1 MAAESLQSLVSLS
14 ELVSTSSTNQRV
26 RIFRREIPAFLNS
39 STSEMS
45 TELASLLI
53 DIIFRTVAIYDDLR
67 SRKAVDDVIVRALGG
82 TVFMKTFAGALVQNM
97 EKQSKF
103 QSHVGGYRLLSWS
116 CLLLSKSQFAA
127 VSKNALCRVAA
138 AQASLLSLVLR
149 RSFRERKACRK
160 KFLHLFSQSPDIYKV
175 YMEELRNGRIPFKD
189 SPELLMLLLEFSSR
203 SPSLFGEFKPAFLD
217 IYVNA
222 ILSAKEK
229 PGKSLT
235 EAFHPLYLQMSHGDF
250 QSLVIPSSVKMLKR
264 NPEIV
269 LESVRILLKSVNLDL
284 SKYAAEILSVVLAQA
299 RHADEGRRD
308 GALAIVHSLSQ
319 KSSNPDALD
328 TMFNAIKSV
337 IKGSEGRLAFP
348 YQRVGMVNAIQEL
361 SNAPDGKY
369 LISLSR
375 TICDFLLSY
384 YKDDGNEEV
393 KIVILSA
400 IASWAVRSTDII
412 QESLVS
418 FLVSGLK
425 EKETLRKGFLR
436 SLHAICKNEDA
447 ILKML
452 PLFGPLVQLVKT
464 GFTKAVQRLDGM
476 YALLLVVT
484 IAAVDIKAEETLVK
498 EKIWALISQNE
509 PSVVPISMASKLS
522 IEDSMACVDLLEV
535 LLVEHLQRTLSNFSV
550 RLMLQLDLDVLIS
563 ESDTDISL
571 DPQVLFIPSVEVL
584 VKALLIMSP
593 AALKHAPESFFRII
607 LCSHH
612 PCVVGGAK
620 RDAVWKRL
628 SKCLQTHGFVVI
640 DIISANVGGFLQS
653 EWYLLLHEFVD
664 ISATFLLM
672 GENRS
677 FGPGTILVSDEY
689 TPFSGKI
696 SDIAAF
702 SGKLVTVLANLT
714 HTTLLRFILCSLY
727 SLNVSN
733 RKNATSSCLVTN
745 HAQTL
750 IRQGHTVLA
759 HSRSDHFLVAQQ
771 LGVTFFPNPHDL
783 CKEHPEVILLCSS
796 IISTQRV
803 LLTLPFQHLKCS
815 TLFVEVFSIKE
826 FPKNLL
832 LHALPSDFDVL
843 CTHPM
848 FGPQS
853 APHAWVD
860 LPFVYEMVRIG
871 ANEHPIVHWSN
882 RFGDY
887 GTDFGWGKPA
897 KVLLGPMGLKSAN
910 PLEQQA
916 AILSLCN
923 LMSIIPGDTYL
934 EFEKN
939 LLNLPERFAHDTLSE
954 NDIQI
959 FHTPEGMLFT
969 EQGVYVAE
977 SVTAKNT
984 KQAKGRFRMYDDE
997 DGEDNTRSNHSV
1009 KRDQPSREAA
1019 GAGKKDTGKAAK
1031 KADKGKTAKE
1041 EARELL
1047 LKEEASVRDR
1057 VREIQKNLSL
1067 MLRTLGD
1074 MAIANSV
1081 FAHSRLPSMF
1091 VEPLMRS
1098 PIVSDEAFETM
1109 VKLARC
1115 TAPPLCDWALDISTA
1130 LRLIVT
1136 DEVHLL
1142 LDLVPSVA
1150 EEEANERPH
1159 GLFERILDGL
1169 SISCKSGALP
1179 VDSFSFIF
1187 PIIERILLC
1196 SKKTKFHDDVLRIFY
1211 LHLDP
1216 HLPLPR
1222 IRMLSVL
1229 YHVLGVV
1236 PAYQALIGPALNE
1249 LSLGLQPAEVAS
1261 ALNGVYAKDVHV
1273 RMACL
1278 NAVKCI
1284 PAVANRSLPENVEVA
1299 TSIWI
1304 ALHDPEKS
1312 VAQVAEDIW
1321 DHYGFDFGT
1330 DFSGLY
1336 KALAHINYNVRV
1348 AAAEALAA
1356 ALDEHPDSIQESL
1369 STLFS
1374 LYIRDMGVGDVNVDA
1389 GWLGRQGI
1397 ALALHSAAD
1406 ILGTKDL
1413 PVVMTFLISRAL
1425 ADPNADVRGRMI
1437 NAGILIIDKNG
1448 KDNVSLLFPIFENY
1462 LNKTAPDEEKYD
1474 LVREG
1479 VVIFTGALAKHLA
1492 KDDPKVHAVVDKLLD
1507 VLNTPSEAV
1516 QRAVSA
1522 CLSPLMQS
1530 KQDDAAALVSR
1541 LMDQMMKSEKY
1552 GERRGA
1558 AFGLAGLVKGF
1569 GISCLKKYRI
1579 VITLQES
1586 LAERNSAKSREGAL
1600 LGFECLCE
1608 TLGRIFEPY
1617 VIQMLPLLL
1626 VSFSDQ
1632 VNAVREAAECA
1643 ARAMMSQL
1651 SAQGV
1656 KLVLPSLLKGLED
1669 KAWRTKQ
1676 SSVQLLG
1683 AMAYCAPQ
1691 QLSQCLPKIV
1701 PKLTEVLTDTH
1712 PKVQSAGQMALQQVG
1727 SVIKNPEISALVPTL
1742 LKGLSDPNEHT
1753 KYSLD
1758 ILLQTTFV
1766 NSIDAPSLALLVPIV
1781 HRGLRERSADTKKR
1795 AAQIVGNMCSL
1806 VTEPKDMIPYIG
1818 LLLPEVK
1825 KVLVDPIP
1833 EVRSV
1838 AARAIGSLIGGMGE
1852 ENFPDLVPWLFDTLK
1867 SDNSNVE
1874 RSGAAQGLSEVLAAL
1889 GIEFF
1894 EHVLP
1899 DIIRNCSHQKA
1910 SVRDGYLTLFKY
1922 LPRSLGVQFQN
1933 YLPQVLPAILDGL
1946 ADENESV
1953 RDAALGAGHVLVEHY
1968 ATTSLPLLLPA
1979 VEDGIFND
1987 SWRIRQSSVEL
1998 LGDLLFK
2005 VAGTSGKAL
2014 LEGGSDDEGSSTEAH
2029 GRAIIEILGRD
2040 KRNEVLAALY
2050 MVRADVSLSV
2060 RQAALH
2066 VWKTIV
2072 ANTPKTLREIMPVLM
2087 DTLITSLASSSSERR
2102 QVAGRSLGE
2111 LVRKL
2116 GERVLPLIIPILSQ
2130 GLNDPNSSRRQ
2141 GVCVGLSEVMASA
2154 GKSQLLTF
2162 MNELIPT
2169 IRTALCDSVS
2179 EVRESAGLAF
2189 STLYKSA
2196 GMLAIDEIVPTLL
2209 HALEDDE
2216 TSDTALDGLKQILS
2230 VRTSAVLP
2238 HILPKLVHPP
2248 LSAFNAH
2255 ALGAL
2260 AVVAGPGLDFHL
2272 CTVLPP
2278 LLSAMGDDD
2287 KEVQTLAKEAAETVV
2302 LVIDEEG
2309 IEPLISELVKGVND
2323 SQAAVRRSSSYLIG
2337 YFFKNSKLYLVDE
2350 APNMISTLII
2360 LLSDSDSSTVTVA
2373 WEALSRVIISVPKE
2387 VLPSYIKLVRDAVST
2402 SRDKERR
2409 KKKGGPVIIPGFCLP
2424 KALQP
2429 ILPIFLQ
2436 GLISGSAELREQAA
2450 LGLGELIEVT
2460 SEQSLKEF
2468 VIPITGPLIRIIG
2481 DRFPWQVKSAILS
2494 TLTTMIK
2501 KGGISLKPFL
2511 PQLQTTFVKCLQDS
2525 TRTVRSSAALALGK
2539 LSGLSTRV
2547 DPLVSDLLSSLQ
2559 GSDGGVREAILT
2571 ALKGVLKHAGKNLS
2585 SAVRTRFYSI
2595 LKDLIHDD
2603 DDRVRTYASSI
2614 LGILTQYLEDVQLTE
2629 LIQELSSLANSSSWP
2644 PRHGSI
2650 LTISSL
2656 LHYNPATICS
2666 SSLFPTIVDCLRDTL
2681 KDEKFPLRETST
2693 KALGRL
2699 LLYRSQVDPSDTLL
2713 YKDVLSLLVSS
2724 THDDSSE
2731 VRRRA
2736 LSAIKAVAKANPSA
2750 IMSLGTIVGPALAEC
2765 MKDGNTPVRLAAER
2779 CALHAFQ
2786 LTKGSENVQAAQKYI
2801 TGLDARR
2808 LSKFP
2813 EYSDDSDDSDED
2825 TSSS

>member
-14 ELVSTSSTNQRV
+14 ELVSTSSTNHRV

-45 TELASLLI
+45 TELASLLT

-67 SRKAVDDVIVRALGG
+67 SRKAVDDVIVKALGG

-116 CLLLSKSQFAA
+116 CLLLSKSKFAA

-138 AQASLLSLVLR
+138 AQASLLSLVLK
-149 RSFRERKACRK
+149 RSFRERRACRK
-160 KFLHLFSQSPDIYKV
+160 KFFHLFSQLPDIYKV

-235 EAFHPLYLQMSHGDF
+235 EAFHPLYLQMSHEDF
-250 QSLVIPSSVKMLKR
+250 QSIVIPSSVKMLKR

-269 LESVRILLKSVNLDL
+269 LESVGILLKSVNLDL

-308 GALAIVHSLSQ
+308 GALAIVQSLSQ

-328 TMFNAIKSV
+328 TMFNAIKAV

-361 SNAPDGKY
+361 SYAPDGKY

-418 FLVSGLK
+418 FLASGLK

-447 ILKML
+447 VLKML
-452 PLFGPLVQLVKT
+452 PLIGTLMQLVKT
-464 GFTKAVQRLDGM
+464 GFTKAVQRLDGI
-476 YALLLVVT
+476 YALLLVAK

-522 IEDSMACVDLLEV
+522 IEDNMTCVDLLEV
-535 LLVEHLQRTLSNFSV
+535 LLVEHLQCTLSNFSV
-550 RLMLQLDLDVLIS
+550 RLMLQLMIFFMCHPRWDIRRMAYDVARKIIPSAPQLSKDLLLEFSKYLTLIG
-563 ESDTDISL
+563 EKHLALKTSDSDISL
-571 DPQVLFIPSVEVL
+571 DPQVPFIPSVEVL

-620 RDAVWKRL
+620 IDAVWKRL
-628 SKCLQTHGFVVI
+628 SKCLQTQGFVVI
-640 DIISANVGGFLQS
+640 DVISANVGNFLQ
-653 EWYLLLHEFVD
+653 
-664 ISATFLLM
+664 
-672 GENRS
+672 
-677 FGPGTILVSDEY
+677 
-689 TPFSGKI
+689 
-696 SDIAAF
+696 
-702 SGKLVTVLANLT
+702 
-714 HTTLLRFILCSLY
+714 
-727 SLNVSN
+727 
-733 RKNATSSCLVTN
+733 
-745 HAQTL
+745 
-750 IRQGHTVLA
+750 
-759 HSRSDHFLVAQQ
+759 
-771 LGVTFFPNPHDL
+771 
-783 CKEHPEVILLCSS
+783 
-796 IISTQRV
+796 
-803 LLTLPFQHLKCS
+803 
-815 TLFVEVFSIKE
+815 
-826 FPKNLL
+826 
-832 LHALPSDFDVL
+832 
-843 CTHPM
+843 
-848 FGPQS
+848 
-853 APHAWVD
+853 
-860 LPFVYEMVRIG
+860 
-871 ANEHPIVHWSN
+871 
-882 RFGDY
+882 
-887 GTDFGWGKPA
+887 
-897 KVLLGPMGLKSAN
+897 VLLGPMGLKSAN

-923 LMSIIPGDTYL
+923 LMSIIPGDTYI

-939 LLNLPERFAHDTLSE
+939 LLNLPERFAHDTLLE

-959 FHTPEGMLFT
+959 FLTPEGMLST

-997 DGEDNTRSNHSV
+997 DGEDHTRSNHSV
-1009 KRDQPSREAA
+1009 RRDQPSREAA

-1081 FAHSRLPSMF
+1081 FAHSRLPSMVKF

-1142 LDLVPSVA
+1142 LDLVPSVT
-1150 EEEANERPH
+1150 EEEFNERPH

-1236 PAYQALIGPALNE
+1236 PAYQASIGPALNE

-1261 ALNGVYAKDVHV
+1261 ALYGVYAKDVHV

-1336 KALAHINYNVRV
+1336 KALSHINYNVRV

-1374 LYIRDMGVGDVNVDA
+1374 LYILDMGVGDDNVDA

-1397 ALALHSAAD
+1397 ALALHAAAD
-1406 ILGTKDL
+1406 ILRTKDL

-1425 ADPNADVRGRMI
+1425 ADLNADVRGRMI

-1530 KQDDAAALVSR
+1530 KQDDAAALFNR

-1889 GIEFF
+1889 GIDFF

-1899 DIIRNCSHQKA
+1899 DIIRHCSHQKA

-2260 AVVAGPGLDFHL
+2260 AEVAGPGLDFHL

-2287 KEVQTLAKEAAETVV
+2287 KEVQTLAKEASETVV

-2309 IEPLISELVKGVND
+2309 IEPLMSELVKGVND

-2409 KKKGGPVIIPGFCLP
+2409 KKKGGPILIPGFCLP

-2525 TRTVRSSAALALGK
+2525 TRFEIINDPCFLFSSACSFKENA
-2539 LSGLSTRV
+2539 TC
-2547 DPLVSDLLSSLQ
+2547 P
-2559 GSDGGVREAILT
+2559 
-2571 ALKGVLKHAGKNLS
+2571 
-2585 SAVRTRFYSI
+2585 
-2595 LKDLIHDD
+2595 
-2603 DDRVRTYASSI
+2603 
-2614 LGILTQYLEDVQLTE
+2614 VQL
-2629 LIQELSSLANSSSWP
+2629 
-2644 PRHGSI
+2644 
-2650 LTISSL
+2650 
-2656 LHYNPATICS
+2656 
-2666 SSLFPTIVDCLRDTL
+2666 
-2681 KDEKFPLRETST
+2681 
-2693 KALGRL
+2693 
-2699 LLYRSQVDPSDTLL
+2699 
-2713 YKDVLSLLVSS
+2713 
-2724 THDDSSE
+2724 
-2731 VRRRA
+2731 
-2736 LSAIKAVAKANPSA
+2736 
-2750 IMSLGTIVGPALAEC
+2750 
-2765 MKDGNTPVRLAAER
+2765 
-2779 CALHAFQ
+2779 
-2786 LTKGSENVQAAQKYI
+2786 
-2801 TGLDARR
+2801 
-2808 LSKFP
+2808 
-2813 EYSDDSDDSDED
+2813 
-2825 TSSS
+2825 

>member
-1 MAAESLQSLVSLS
+1 MALESLQP
-14 ELVSTSSTNQRV
+14 LVSTSSTNQRLL
-26 RIFRREIPAFLNS
+26 IFRREIPSFFNTS
-39 STSEMS
+39 SSEISM
-45 TELASLLI
+45 EHASLLT
-53 DIIFRTVAIYDDLR
+53 DIIFRTVAIYDDRR
-67 SRKAVDDVIVRALGG
+67 SRKAVDDVIVKALSE
-82 TVFMKTFAGALVQNM
+82 TVFLKTFAAALVQNM
-97 EKQSKF
+97 EMQLKF
-103 QSHVGGYRLLSWS
+103 QSHVGCYRLLSWS
-116 CLLLSKSQFAA
+116 CLLLSKSRFAA
-127 VSKNALCRVAA
+127 ISKNALFRVAS
-138 AQASLLSLVLR
+138 AQASLLNIIFQ
-149 RSFRERKACRK
+149 RSFREHRACKK
-160 KFLHLFSQSPDIYKV
+160 KFFSLFSKSPDIYKV
-175 YMEELRNGRIPFKD
+175 YIEELKSGRIPYKD
-189 SPELLMLLLEFSSR
+189 SPEILLLLLEFSSQ
-203 SPSLFGEFKPAFLD
+203 SPTSFGEFKPSFLD

-229 PGKSLT
+229 PSKSLT
-235 EAFHPLYLQMSHGDF
+235 EAFRPLYLELSHEDF
-250 QSLVIPSSVKMLKR
+250 QNIVIPSAVKMLKR

-269 LESVRILLKSVNLDL
+269 LESVGILLKSVNLDL

-308 GALAIVHSLSQ
+308 GALAMVRSLSQ

-328 TMFNAIKSV
+328 TMLNAVKAV

-369 LISLSR
+369 IFSLSN
-375 TICDFLLSY
+375 TICDFLVLY
-384 YKDDGNEEV
+384 YKEDGNEDV
-393 KIVILSA
+393 KIATLSA
-400 IASWAVRSTDII
+400 IASWAVRSPDII
-412 QESLVS
+412 QESLLS

-425 EKETLRKGFLR
+425 EKETLRRGFLR
-436 SLHAICKNEDA
+436 SLHAICKNADA
-447 ILKML
+447 VLRMS

-464 GFTKAVQRLDGM
+464 GFTKAVQRLDGI
-476 YALLLVVT
+476 YALLIVGK

-498 EKIWALISQNE
+498 EKLWSLVSHNE
-509 PSVVPISMASKLS
+509 PSLLPISTAAKLS
-522 IEDSMACVDLLEV
+522 IDDSMACIDLLEV

-550 RLMLQLDLDVLIS
+550 RLLLQLMIFFMCHLRWDIRRMAYNVARKIFASSPQLSEDIFFEFSKYLSLIG
-563 ESDTDISL
+563 EKLLALRLSDTDVSL
-571 DPQVLFIPSVEVL
+571 DPQVPFLPSVEVL
-584 VKALLIMSP
+584 VKALLVMSP
-593 AALKHAPESFFRII
+593 AALKLAPDSFVRII
-607 LCSHH
+607 FCSHH
-612 PCVVGGAK
+612 PCIVGSAR

-628 SKCLQTHGFVVI
+628 FKCMETNGFDVV
-640 DIISANVGGFLQS
+640 DLVSANVVNFL
-653 EWYLLLHEFVD
+653 
-664 ISATFLLM
+664 
-672 GENRS
+672 
-677 FGPGTILVSDEY
+677 
-689 TPFSGKI
+689 
-696 SDIAAF
+696 
-702 SGKLVTVLANLT
+702 
-714 HTTLLRFILCSLY
+714 
-727 SLNVSN
+727 
-733 RKNATSSCLVTN
+733 
-745 HAQTL
+745 
-750 IRQGHTVLA
+750 
-759 HSRSDHFLVAQQ
+759 
-771 LGVTFFPNPHDL
+771 
-783 CKEHPEVILLCSS
+783 
-796 IISTQRV
+796 
-803 LLTLPFQHLKCS
+803 
-815 TLFVEVFSIKE
+815 EVF
-826 FPKNLL
+826 
-832 LHALPSDFDVL
+832 
-843 CTHPM
+843 
-848 FGPQS
+848 
-853 APHAWVD
+853 
-860 LPFVYEMVRIG
+860 
-871 ANEHPIVHWSN
+871 
-882 RFGDY
+882 
-887 GTDFGWGKPA
+887 
-897 KVLLGPMGLKSAN
+897 LGPLGLKSADQ
-910 PLEQQA
+910 LEQQA
-916 AILSLCN
+916 AISLLCT
-923 LMSIIPGDTYL
+923 LMSIIPGDTYS
-934 EFEKN
+934 EFEKH
-939 LLNLPERFAHDTLSE
+939 LLNLSERTSHDALSE
-954 NDIQI
+954 NDVQI
-959 FHTPEGMLFT
+959 FHTPEGILST

-977 SVTAKNT
+977 SVAVKNT
-984 KQAKGRFRMYDDE
+984 KQAKGRFRMYDVE
-997 DGEDNTRSNHSV
+997 DGLEHARTNHSV
-1009 KRDQPSREAA
+1009 KRDQPSREVA
-1019 GAGKKDTGKAAK
+1019 GSGKRDTGKATK
-1031 KADKGKTAKE
+1031 KTDKGKTAKE
-1041 EARELL
+1041 EARELQL
-1047 LKEEASVRDR
+1047 MEEASVRDR

-1067 MLRTLGD
+1067 MLRSLGE

-1081 FAHSRLPSMF
+1081 FAHSKLPSMVKF
-1091 VEPLMRS
+1091 VEPLLRS

-1109 VKLARC
+1109 VKLSRC
-1115 TAPPLCDWALDISTA
+1115 TASPLCNWALDISTA

-1136 DEVHLL
+1136 DEVDVL
-1142 LDLVPSVA
+1142 LDLVPLVA
-1150 EEEANERPH
+1150 DEETKDKPSI
-1159 GLFERILDGL
+1159 GLFEHILDAL
-1169 SISCKSGALP
+1169 STSCKSGALP
-1179 VDSFSFIF
+1179 VDSFSFVF

-1196 SKKTKFHDDVLRIFY
+1196 SKKTEFHDDVLQILY

-1236 PAYQALIGPALNE
+1236 PAYQASIGPALNE
-1249 LSLGLQPAEVAS
+1249 LSLGLRPDEVAS
-1261 ALNGVYAKDVHV
+1261 ALYGVYAKDIHV
-1273 RMACL
+1273 RLACL

-1284 PAVANRSLPENVEVA
+1284 PAVANRTLPKNVDIA

-1312 VAQVAEDIW
+1312 VAEVAEDVW
-1321 DHYGFDFGT
+1321 DHYGLDFGT

-1336 KALAHINYNVRV
+1336 KALSHVNYNVRL
-1348 AAAEALAA
+1348 AAAEGLAA
-1356 ALDEHPDSIQESL
+1356 ALDEHSDSIQESL

-1374 LYIRDMGVGDVNVDA
+1374 LYIRDISVGGDNLDA

-1406 ILGTKDL
+1406 VLRTKDL

-1492 KDDPKVHAVVDKLLD
+1492 KDDPKVHTVVDKLLD

-1516 QRAVSA
+1516 QRAVSS

-1530 KQDDAAALVSR
+1530 KQDDAATLVNR
-1541 LMDQMMKSEKY
+1541 LMDQLMKSDKY

-1558 AFGLAGLVKGF
+1558 AFGLAGVIKGF
-1569 GISCLKKYRI
+1569 GLSSLKKHRI
-1579 VITLQES
+1579 VIILQEA

-1600 LGFECLCE
+1600 LEFECLCE
-1608 TLGRIFEPY
+1608 TLGRLFEPY

-1632 VNAVREAAECA
+1632 VVAVRDAAECA

-1676 SSVQLLG
+1676 SSVLLLG

-1727 SVIKNPEISALVPTL
+1727 SVIRNPEIAALVPTL

-1758 ILLQTTFV
+1758 ILLQTTFI
-1766 NSIDAPSLALLVPIV
+1766 NSIDSPSLALLVPIV
-1781 HRGLRERSADTKKR
+1781 HRGLRERSHDTKKR
-1795 AAQIVGNMCSL
+1795 ASQIVGNMCSL

-1852 ENFPDLVPWLFDTLK
+1852 DNFPDLVPWLFETLK

-1874 RSGAAQGLSEVLAAL
+1874 RSGAAQGLSEVLTAL
-1889 GIEFF
+1889 GIGYF

-1899 DIIRNCSHQKA
+1899 DVIRNCSHQKA

-1968 ATTSLPLLLPA
+1968 AITSLPLLLPA

-1987 SWRIRQSSVEL
+1987 NWRIRQSSVEL

-2029 GRAIIEILGRD
+2029 GRAIIEVLGRE
-2040 KRNEVLAALY
+2040 KRNEILAALY

-2087 DTLITSLASSSSERR
+2087 DTLIASLASSSSERR

-2116 GERVLPLIIPILSQ
+2116 GERVLPLIIPILSK
-2130 GLNDPNSSRRQ
+2130 GLSDPDSGRRQ

-2154 GKSQLLTF
+2154 GRSQLLSF
-2162 MNELIPT
+2162 MNDLILT
-2169 IRTALCDSVS
+2169 IRTALCDSVP
-2179 EVRESAGLAF
+2179 EVRESAGVAF

-2196 GMLAIDEIVPTLL
+2196 GMQAIDEIVPTLL
-2209 HALEDDE
+2209 HALEDDK

-2238 HILPKLVHPP
+2238 HILPKLVHLP

-2260 AVVAGPGLDFHL
+2260 AEVAGPGLNFHL
-2272 CTVLPP
+2272 GTVLPP
-2278 LLSAMGDDD
+2278 LLLAMDDAD
-2287 KEVQTLAKEAAETVV
+2287 KEVQTLATEAAETVV
-2302 LVIDEEG
+2302 LVIDEDGVES
-2309 IEPLISELVKGVND
+2309 LMSELLKGVSD
-2323 SQAAVRRSSSYLIG
+2323 SQAAIRRSCAYLIG
-2337 YFFKNSKLYLVDE
+2337 YFFKNSKLDLDDE

-2360 LLSDSDSSTVTVA
+2360 MLSDPDSSTVTVA
-2373 WEALSRVIISVPKE
+2373 WEALSRVISSVPKE
-2387 VLPSYIKLVRDAVST
+2387 LLPSYIKIVRDAVST

-2409 KKKGGPVIIPGFCLP
+2409 KKKGGPIHIPGFCLP

-2450 LGLGELIEVT
+2450 IGLGELIEVT
-2460 SEQSLKEF
+2460 SEQSLKAF

-2494 TLTTMIK
+2494 TLTIMIR

-2525 TRTVRSSAALALGK
+2525 TRIIRSSAALALGK
-2539 LSGLSTRV
+2539 LSSLSTRV
-2547 DPLVSDLLSSLQ
+2547 DPLVTDLLSTLQ

-2571 ALKGVLKHAGKNLS
+2571 ALKGVVKHAGKCVS
-2585 SAVRTRFYSI
+2585 PAVRDRTYSV
-2595 LKDLIHDD
+2595 LKDVIHHDD
-2603 DDRVRTYASSI
+2603 DKVRIYAASI
-2614 LGILTQYLEDVQLTE
+2614 MGILTQYLEDDQLTE
-2629 LIQELSSLANSSSWP
+2629 LIQELSNLAYSPSWP

-2650 LTISSL
+2650 LTISSFF
-2656 LHYNPATICS
+2656 HNNPASICS
-2666 SSLFPTIVDCLRDTL
+2666 SSLFPAIVDCLRDTL

-2699 LLYRSQVDPSDTLL
+2699 LLYKTKTNPSDSVL

-2736 LSAIKAVAKANPSA
+2736 LSAIKAVAKENPSA
-2750 IMSLGTIVGPALAEC
+2750 ILSHGNIIGPALGEC
-2765 MKDGNTPVRLAAER
+2765 LKDATTPVRLAAER
-2779 CALHAFQ
+2779 CAVHAFQ

-2808 LSKFP
+2808 LAKLP
-2813 EYSDDSDDSDED
+2813 EYSDASEDSDED
-2825 TSSS
+2825 MSNS

>member
-1 MAAESLQSLVSLS
+1 MALESLQP
-14 ELVSTSSTNQRV
+14 LVSTSSTNQRLL
-26 RIFRREIPAFLNS
+26 IFRREIPSFFNTS
-39 STSEMS
+39 SSEMS
-45 TELASLLI
+45 MEHASLLT
-53 DIIFRTVAIYDDLR
+53 DIIFRTVAIYDDRR
-67 SRKAVDDVIVRALGG
+67 SRKAVDDVIVKALSE
-82 TVFMKTFAGALVQNM
+82 TIFMKTFAAALVQNM
-97 EKQSKF
+97 EKQLKF
-103 QSHVGGYRLLSWS
+103 QSHVGCYRLLSWS

-127 VSKNALCRVAA
+127 ISKNALFRVAS
-138 AQASLLSLVLR
+138 AQASLLNIIFQ
-149 RSFRERKACRK
+149 RSFRERRACKK
-160 KFLHLFSQSPDIYKV
+160 KFFSLFSQSPDIYKV
-175 YMEELRNGRIPFKD
+175 YIEELKSGRIPYKD
-189 SPELLMLLLEFSSR
+189 SPDILLLLLEFSSQ
-203 SPSLFGEFKPAFLD
+203 SPSSFGEFKPAFLD
-217 IYVNA
+217 IYVTA

-229 PGKSLT
+229 PTKSLT
-235 EAFHPLYLQMSHGDF
+235 EAFRPLYLQLSHDDF
-250 QSLVIPSSVKMLKR
+250 QNIVIPSSVKMLKR

-269 LESVRILLKSVNLDL
+269 LESVGILLKSVNLDL

-308 GALAIVHSLSQ
+308 GALAMVKSLSQ

-328 TMFNAIKSV
+328 TMFNAVKAV

-369 LISLSR
+369 IISLSN
-375 TICDFLLSY
+375 TIRDFLLLY
-384 YKDDGNEEV
+384 YKEDGNEDV
-393 KIVILSA
+393 KIAILSA
-400 IASWAVRSTDII
+400 IASWAVRSPDMI
-412 QESLVS
+412 QESLLS

-425 EKETLRKGFLR
+425 EKETLRRGFLR
-436 SLHAICKNEDA
+436 SLHAICKNADSV
-447 ILKML
+447 LRMS

-464 GFTKAVQRLDGM
+464 GFTKAVQRLDGI
-476 YALLLVVT
+476 YALLIVGK

-498 EKIWALISQNE
+498 EKLWSLISQNE
-509 PSVVPISMASKLS
+509 PSLLPISMAAKLS
-522 IEDSMACVDLLEV
+522 IDDSMACIDLLEV

-550 RLMLQLDLDVLIS
+550 RLLLQLMIFFMCHLSWDIRRRAYNVARKIFASSPQLAEDIFFEFSKFLSLIG
-563 ESDTDISL
+563 EKLLALRISDTDVSL
-571 DPQVLFIPSVEVL
+571 DPQVPFLPSVEVL
-584 VKALLIMSP
+584 VKALLVMSP
-593 AALKHAPESFFRII
+593 AALKLAPDSFVRII
-607 LCSHH
+607 FCSHH
-612 PCVVGGAK
+612 PCIVGSAR

-628 SKCLQTHGFVVI
+628 FKCMETHGFDVADLV
-640 DIISANVGGFLQS
+640 SANVVNFL
-653 EWYLLLHEFVD
+653 
-664 ISATFLLM
+664 
-672 GENRS
+672 
-677 FGPGTILVSDEY
+677 
-689 TPFSGKI
+689 
-696 SDIAAF
+696 
-702 SGKLVTVLANLT
+702 
-714 HTTLLRFILCSLY
+714 
-727 SLNVSN
+727 
-733 RKNATSSCLVTN
+733 
-745 HAQTL
+745 
-750 IRQGHTVLA
+750 
-759 HSRSDHFLVAQQ
+759 
-771 LGVTFFPNPHDL
+771 
-783 CKEHPEVILLCSS
+783 
-796 IISTQRV
+796 
-803 LLTLPFQHLKCS
+803 
-815 TLFVEVFSIKE
+815 EVF
-826 FPKNLL
+826 
-832 LHALPSDFDVL
+832 
-843 CTHPM
+843 
-848 FGPQS
+848 
-853 APHAWVD
+853 
-860 LPFVYEMVRIG
+860 
-871 ANEHPIVHWSN
+871 
-882 RFGDY
+882 
-887 GTDFGWGKPA
+887 
-897 KVLLGPMGLKSAN
+897 LGPSGLKSADQ
-910 PLEQQA
+910 LEQQA
-916 AILSLCN
+916 AISSLCT
-923 LMSIIPGDTYL
+923 LMSINPGDTYS
-934 EFEKN
+934 EFEKRMTFRSFIPLKECFPLSKEFM
-939 LLNLPERFAHDTLSE
+939 LLNLLLLR
-954 NDIQI
+954 IQSKLRVAS
-959 FHTPEGMLFT
+959 GCMMLT
-969 EQGVYVAE
+969 MAWPYQDHAR
-977 SVTAKNT
+977 T
-984 KQAKGRFRMYDDE
+984 
-997 DGEDNTRSNHSV
+997 NHSV
-1009 KRDQPSREAA
+1009 KRDQPSREVA
-1019 GAGKKDTGKAAK
+1019 GAGKRDTGKATK
-1031 KADKGKTAKE
+1031 KPDKGKTAKE
-1041 EARELL
+1041 EARELQL
-1047 LKEEASVRDR
+1047 MEEASVRDR
-1057 VREIQKNLSL
+1057 VHEIQKNLSL
-1067 MLRTLGD
+1067 MLRSLGE
-1074 MAIANSV
+1074 MAMANSV
-1081 FAHSRLPSMF
+1081 FAHSKLPSMVKF
-1091 VEPLMRS
+1091 VEPLLRS
-1098 PIVSDEAFETM
+1098 PIVGDEAFETM
-1109 VKLARC
+1109 VKLSRC
-1115 TAPPLCDWALDISTA
+1115 TASPLCNWALDISTA

-1142 LDLVPSVA
+1142 LDLVPLVA
-1150 EEEANERPH
+1150 DEEIKDKSSF

-1169 SISCKSGALP
+1169 STSCKSGALP
-1179 VDSFSFIF
+1179 VDSFSFVF

-1196 SKKTKFHDDVLRIFY
+1196 SKKTKFHDNVLQILY

-1236 PAYQALIGPALNE
+1236 PAYQASVGPALNE
-1249 LSLGLQPAEVAS
+1249 LSLGLRPDEVAS
-1261 ALNGVYAKDVHV
+1261 ALYGVYAKDIHV

-1284 PAVANRSLPENVEVA
+1284 PAVANRTLPKNVDVA
-1299 TSIWI
+1299 TNIWI

-1312 VAQVAEDIW
+1312 VAEVAEDVW
-1321 DHYGFDFGT
+1321 DHYGLDFGT

-1336 KALAHINYNVRV
+1336 KALSHVNYNVRL
-1348 AAAEALAA
+1348 AAAEGLAA
-1356 ALDEHPDSIQESL
+1356 ALDEHSDSIQESL

-1374 LYIRDMGVGDVNVDA
+1374 LYIRDTSLGGDNLDA

-1406 ILGTKDL
+1406 VLRTKDL

-1492 KDDPKVHAVVDKLLD
+1492 KDDPKVHTVVDKLLD

-1516 QRAVSA
+1516 QRAVSS

-1530 KQDDAAALVSR
+1530 KQDDAAALVNR
-1541 LMDQMMKSEKY
+1541 LMDQLMKSDKY

-1558 AFGLAGLVKGF
+1558 AFGLAGVIKGF
-1569 GISCLKKYRI
+1569 GLSSLKKHKI
-1579 VITLQES
+1579 VIILQEA

-1608 TLGRIFEPY
+1608 TLGRLFEPYVNEY

-1632 VNAVREAAECA
+1632 VVAVREAAECA

-1676 SSVQLLG
+1676 SSVLLLG

-1727 SVIKNPEISALVPTL
+1727 SVIKNPEIAALVPTL

-1758 ILLQTTFV
+1758 ILLQTTFI
-1766 NSIDAPSLALLVPIV
+1766 NSIDSPSLALLVPIV
-1781 HRGLRERSADTKKR
+1781 HRGLRERSHDTKKR
-1795 AAQIVGNMCSL
+1795 ASQIVGNMCSL
-1806 VTEPKDMIPYIG
+1806 VTESKDMIPYIG

-1852 ENFPDLVPWLFDTLK
+1852 DNFPDLVPWLFETLK

-1874 RSGAAQGLSEVLAAL
+1874 RSGAAQGLSEVLTAL
-1889 GIEFF
+1889 GIGYF

-1899 DIIRNCSHQKA
+1899 DVIRNCSHQKA

-1933 YLPQVLPAILDGL
+1933 YLPQVLPSILDGL

-1987 SWRIRQSSVEL
+1987 NWRIRQSSVEL

-2029 GRAIIEILGRD
+2029 GRAIIEVLGRE
-2040 KRNEVLAALY
+2040 KRNEILAALY

-2087 DTLITSLASSSSERR
+2087 DTLIASLASSSSERR

-2116 GERVLPLIIPILSQ
+2116 GERVLPLIIPILSK
-2130 GLNDPNSSRRQ
+2130 GLSDPDSGRRQ

-2154 GKSQLLTF
+2154 GKSQLLSF
-2162 MNELIPT
+2162 MNDLILT
-2169 IRTALCDSVS
+2169 IRTALCDSVP
-2179 EVRESAGLAF
+2179 EVRESAGVAF
-2189 STLYKSA
+2189 STLYK
-2196 GMLAIDEIVPTLL
+2196 GMQAIDEIVPTLL
-2209 HALEDDE
+2209 HALEDDK

-2238 HILPKLVHPP
+2238 HILPKLVHLP

-2260 AVVAGPGLDFHL
+2260 AEVAGPGLNFHL
-2272 CTVLPP
+2272 GTVLPP
-2278 LLSAMGDDD
+2278 LLLAMDDDD
-2287 KEVQTLAKEAAETVV
+2287 KEVQTLATEAAETVV

-2309 IEPLISELVKGVND
+2309 VESLMSELLKGVND
-2323 SQAAVRRSSSYLIG
+2323 SQAAIRRSCAYLIG
-2337 YFFKNSKLYLVDE
+2337 YFFKNSKLDLDDE

-2360 LLSDSDSSTVTVA
+2360 LLSDPDSSTVTVA
-2373 WEALSRVIISVPKE
+2373 WEALSRVTSSVPKE
-2387 VLPSYIKLVRDAVST
+2387 LLPSYIKIVRDAVST

-2409 KKKGGPVIIPGFCLP
+2409 KKKGGPIHIPGFCLP

-2450 LGLGELIEVT
+2450 IGLGELIEVT
-2460 SEQSLKEF
+2460 SEQSLKAF

-2494 TLTTMIK
+2494 TLTIMIR

-2525 TRTVRSSAALALGK
+2525 TRTIRSSAALALGK

-2547 DPLVSDLLSSLQ
+2547 DPLVSDLLSTLQ

-2571 ALKGVLKHAGKNLS
+2571 ALKGVVKHAGKCVS
-2585 SAVRTRFYSI
+2585 SAVRDRTYSV
-2595 LKDLIHDD
+2595 LKDLIHHDD
-2603 DDRVRTYASSI
+2603 DKVRIYAASI
-2614 LGILTQYLEDVQLTE
+2614 MGILTQYLEDDQLTE
-2629 LIQELSSLANSSSWP
+2629 LIQELSNLAYSPGWS

-2650 LTISSL
+2650 LTISSFFL
-2656 LHYNPATICS
+2656 NNPASICS
-2666 SSLFPTIVDCLRDTL
+2666 SSLFPAIVDCLRDTL

-2699 LLYRSQVDPSDTLL
+2699 LLYKTKTNPSDNVL
-2713 YKDVLSLLVSS
+2713 YKDVLTLLVLS

-2736 LSAIKAVAKANPSA
+2736 LSAIKAVAKENPSA
-2750 IMSLGTIVGPALAEC
+2750 ILSHGNIIGPALGEC
-2765 MKDGNTPVRLAAER
+2765 LKDATTPVRLAAER
-2779 CALHAFQ
+2779 CAVHAFQ

-2808 LSKFP
+2808 LAKLP
-2813 EYSDDSDDSDED
+2813 EHSDDSGDSDED
-2825 TSSS
+2825 NSNT

>member
-1 MAAESLQSLVSLS
+1 MAESLQSLVSLS
-14 ELVSTSSTNQRV
+14 ELVSTSSTNQRL
-26 RIFRREIPAFLNS
+26 RIFQREVPAFLNS
-39 STSEMS
+39 SISDDVAP
-45 TELASLLI
+45 ELASLLT
-53 DIIFRTVAIYDDLR
+53 DIIFRTVAIYDDR
-67 SRKAVDDVIVRALGG
+67 GSRKAVDDVIVKALSG
-82 TVFMKTFAGALVQNM
+82 TVFMKTFAAVLVQSM
-97 EKQSKF
+97 EKQMKS
-103 QSHVGGYRLLSWS
+103 QSHVGCFRLISWS
-116 CLLLSKSQFAA
+116 CLLLSKSKFST

-138 AQASLLSLVLR
+138 GQASLLNIVWR
-149 RSFRERKACRK
+149 RSFRERRACK
-160 KFLHLFSQSPDIYKV
+160 KKIFHLFSKSPDIYKV
-175 YMEELRNGRIPFKD
+175 YVQEVKNGLIPYKD
-189 SPELLMLLLEFSSR
+189 SPELLLLLLEFSTR
-203 SPSLFGEFKPAFLD
+203 SPPLFGEFKPTFLD

-235 EAFHPLYLQMSHGDF
+235 EAFHPLYLQISHEDF
-250 QSLVIPSSVKMLKR
+250 GIIVLPAAVKMLKR

-269 LESVRILLKSVNLDL
+269 LESVGILLKLVNLDL
-284 SKYAAEILSVVLAQA
+284 SKYAAEILSVVLVQA
-299 RHADEGRRD
+299 RHADEGRR
-308 GALAIVHSLSQ
+308 GVALAIVRSLSQ

-369 LISLSR
+369 LIILSQ
-375 TICDFLLSY
+375 TICDFLLSC

-393 KIVILSA
+393 KMATLSA
-400 IASWAVRSTDII
+400 IASWAVKSSNII

-418 FLVSGLK
+418 FFASGLK
-425 EKETLRKGFLR
+425 EKEILRRGFLR
-436 SLHAICKNEDA
+436 SLHALCKNDDA
-447 ILKML
+447 VLKISSL
-452 PLFGPLVQLVKT
+452 LGPLVQLVKT
-464 GFTKAVQRLDGM
+464 GFTKAVQRLDGI
-476 YALLLVVT
+476 YALLLVGK
-484 IAAVDIKAEETLVK
+484 IAAVDIKAEEILVK
-498 EKIWALISQNE
+498 EKVWATISQNE
-509 PSVVPISMASKLS
+509 PSLVPISTASKLAV
-522 IEDSMACVDLLEV
+522 EDSIACIDLLEV
-535 LLVEHLQRTLSNFSV
+535 LLLEHLQRTLSSFSV
-550 RLMLQLDLDVLIS
+550 RSLLQLIIFFICHPRWDVRRIAYNVAKRIITSVPQLSEDLFSEFSKYLYLIEEKLS
-563 ESDTDISL
+563 ALRISDTDISL
-571 DPQVLFIPSVEVL
+571 DPQVPFVPSVEVL
-584 VKALLIMSP
+584 VKALLIMSSS
-593 AALKHAPESFFRII
+593 AMKVAPDSFVRII
-607 LCSHH
+607 LCAHH
-612 PCVVGGAK
+612 PCVVGSAK
-620 RDAVWKRL
+620 RDAVWKRV
-628 SKCLQTHGFVVI
+628 SKCLQAHGFDVI
-640 DIISANVGGFLQS
+640 DIVSGNVVN
-653 EWYLLLHEFVD
+653 FV
-664 ISATFLLM
+664 
-672 GENRS
+672 
-677 FGPGTILVSDEY
+677 
-689 TPFSGKI
+689 
-696 SDIAAF
+696 
-702 SGKLVTVLANLT
+702 
-714 HTTLLRFILCSLY
+714 
-727 SLNVSN
+727 
-733 RKNATSSCLVTN
+733 
-745 HAQTL
+745 Q
-750 IRQGHTVLA
+750 
-759 HSRSDHFLVAQQ
+759 
-771 LGVTFFPNPHDL
+771 
-783 CKEHPEVILLCSS
+783 
-796 IISTQRV
+796 
-803 LLTLPFQHLKCS
+803 
-815 TLFVEVFSIKE
+815 
-826 FPKNLL
+826 
-832 LHALPSDFDVL
+832 
-843 CTHPM
+843 
-848 FGPQS
+848 
-853 APHAWVD
+853 
-860 LPFVYEMVRIG
+860 
-871 ANEHPIVHWSN
+871 
-882 RFGDY
+882 
-887 GTDFGWGKPA
+887 
-897 KVLLGPMGLKSAN
+897 VLLGQMGLRSAN
-910 PLEQQA
+910 PLEQEA
-916 AILSLCN
+916 AISSLSN
-923 LMSIIPGDTYL
+923 LMTIIPGDTYT
-934 EFEKN
+934 EFEKH
-939 LLNLPERFAHDTLSE
+939 LLNLPERFSHDTLSE

-959 FHTPEGMLFT
+959 FHTPEGMLSA
-969 EQGVYVAE
+969 EQGIYVAE
-977 SVTAKNT
+977 SVAFKNT

-997 DGEDNTRSNHSV
+997 DGLDHAQSNHST

-1019 GAGKKDTGKAAK
+1019 GAGKKDTGKTTK
-1031 KADKGKTAKE
+1031 KAGKWKTAKE

-1067 MLRTLGD
+1067 MLRTLGN
-1074 MAIANSV
+1074 MAIANSI
-1081 FAHSRLPSMF
+1081 FAHSRLPSMVKF
-1091 VEPLMRS
+1091 VEPLLRS
-1098 PIVSDEAFETM
+1098 PIVSDEAFETLVM
-1109 VKLARC
+1109 LSRC
-1115 TAPPLCDWALDISTA
+1115 TAPPLCDWAFDISTA
-1130 LRLIVT
+1130 LRLVVT
-1136 DEVHLL
+1136 DEVHHL
-1142 LDLVPSVA
+1142 LDLAPPVV
-1150 EEEANERPH
+1150 EEEVNKRPPL
-1159 GLFERILDGL
+1159 GLFERIIDGL
-1169 SISCKSGALP
+1169 STSCKSGALP
-1179 VDSFSFIF
+1179 VDSFSFVF
-1187 PIIERILLC
+1187 PIMERILLC
-1196 SKKTKFHDDVLRIFY
+1196 SKKTKFHEAVLRLIY
-1211 LHLDP
+1211 LHMDA

-1222 IRMLSVL
+1222 VRMLSVL

-1236 PAYQALIGPALNE
+1236 PAFQASIGPALNE
-1249 LSLGLQPAEVAS
+1249 LSLGFQPDEVAS
-1261 ALNGVYAKDVHV
+1261 ALYGVYAKDVRV

-1284 PAVANRSLPENVEVA
+1284 PAVSNRSLTQNTEVA

-1312 VAQVAEDIW
+1312 VAEVAEDIW

-1330 DFSGLY
+1330 DFSGIY
-1336 KALAHINYNVRV
+1336 KALSHVNYNVRL

-1356 ALDEHPDSIQESL
+1356 ALDEHPDFIQETL

-1374 LYIRDMGVGDVNVDA
+1374 LYIRDTGTGDGNVDA
-1389 GWLGRQGI
+1389 GWLGRQGV

-1406 ILGTKDL
+1406 VLRTKDL

-1425 ADPNADVRGRMI
+1425 ADLNSDVRDRMI
-1437 NAGILIIDKNG
+1437 NSGILIIDKNG

-1462 LNKTAPDEEKYD
+1462 LNKTAPDEEQYD

-1507 VLNTPSEAV
+1507 VLNTPSESV

-1530 KQDDAAALVSR
+1530 KQDEGSALVTR
-1541 LMDQMMKSEKY
+1541 LLDQMMKSEKY

-1558 AFGLAGLVKGF
+1558 AFGLAGVVKGF
-1569 GISCLKKYRI
+1569 SISCLKKYKI
-1579 VITLQES
+1579 AIILQEC

-1608 TLGRIFEPY
+1608 TLGKLFEPY
-1617 VIQMLPLLL
+1617 VIEMLPLLL

-1632 VNAVREAAECA
+1632 VAAVREAAECA

-1701 PKLTEVLTDTH
+1701 PKLTEVLTDSH
-1712 PKVQSAGQMALQQVG
+1712 PKVQSAGQTALQQVG

-1781 HRGLRERSADTKKR
+1781 HRGLRVRSADTKKR
-1795 AAQIVGNMCSL
+1795 ASQIVGNMCSL

-1852 ENFPDLVPWLFDTLK
+1852 DNFPDLVPWLFETLK

-1889 GIEFF
+1889 GIAYF

-1922 LPRSLGVQFQN
+1922 LPRSLGFQFQN
-1933 YLPQVLPAILDGL
+1933 YLPQVLPSILDGL

-1953 RDAALGAGHVLVEHY
+1953 REAALGAGHVLVEHY

-2087 DTLITSLASSSSERR
+2087 DTLIASLASASSERR

-2130 GLNDPNSSRRQ
+2130 GLSDPDSSRRQ

-2154 GKSQLLTF
+2154 GKSQLMIF
-2162 MNELIPT
+2162 MTDLIPT
-2169 IRTALCDSVS
+2169 IRTALCDS
-2179 EVRESAGLAF
+2179 EPAVRESAGLAF

-2196 GMLAIDEIVPTLL
+2196 GLQAIDEIVPTLL
-2209 HALEDDE
+2209 HALEDDK

-2260 AVVAGPGLDFHL
+2260 AEVAGPGLDSHL
-2272 CTVLPP
+2272 GTVLPP
-2278 LLSAMGDDD
+2278 LLSAMSNVDQ
-2287 KEVQTLAKEAAETVV
+2287 EVQTSAKKAAETIV

-2309 IEPLISELVKGVND
+2309 VDPLISELVKGVSD

-2337 YFFKNSKLYLVDE
+2337 YFFKSSKLYLVDE
-2350 APNMISTLII
+2350 APNMISTLIV
-2360 LLSDSDSSTVTVA
+2360 LLSDPDSSTVTA
-2373 WEALSRVIISVPKE
+2373 ALEALSRVIISVPKE
-2387 VLPSYIKLVRDAVST
+2387 VLPSYIKLVRDAVSS

-2409 KKKGGPVIIPGFCLP
+2409 KKKGGPILIPGFCLP

-2436 GLISGSAELREQAA
+2436 GLINGSAELREQAA
-2450 LGLGELIEVT
+2450 LGLGELIEVAG
-2460 SEQSLKEF
+2460 EKSLKEV

-2494 TLTTMIK
+2494 TLIIMIRR
-2501 KGGISLKPFL
+2501 GGISLKPFL
-2511 PQLQTTFVKCLQDS
+2511 PQLQTTFVKCLQDN
-2525 TRTVRSSAALALGK
+2525 TRTIRSSAALALGM
-2539 LSGLSTRV
+2539 LSGLNARV
-2547 DPLVSDLLSSLQ
+2547 DPLVSDLLSGLQ
-2559 GSDGGVREAILT
+2559 GSDGGVREAILS
-2571 ALKGVLKHAGKNLS
+2571 ALKGVLKHAGKNVG
-2585 SAVRTRFYSI
+2585 SAVISRIYSV
-2595 LKDLIHDD
+2595 LKDLIHHE
-2603 DDRVRTYASSI
+2603 DDRVRMYAASV
-2614 LGILTQYLEDVQLTE
+2614 LGILTQYLEAVQITE
-2629 LIQELSSLANSSSWP
+2629 LIQELSTLANSPNWP

-2656 LHYNPATICS
+2656 LYHNPASIFS

-2681 KDEKFPLRETST
+2681 KDEKFPLRESST

-2699 LLYRSQVDPSDTLL
+2699 LLYKAQVDPSDTAL
-2713 YKDVLSLLVSS
+2713 YKDVLSLLVTS
-2724 THDDSSE
+2724 TRDESSE

-2750 IMSLGTIVGPALAEC
+2750 IMSHGTVIGPALAEC
-2765 MKDGNTPVRLAAER
+2765 LKDANTPVRLAAER

-2786 LTKGSENVQAAQKYI
+2786 LTKGSENVQAVQKYI

-2808 LSKFP
+2808 LSKCP
-2813 EYSDDSDDSDED
+2813 EYSDDSGESDGD
-2825 TSSS
+2825 MSTS

>member
-550 RLMLQLDLDVLIS
+550 RLMLQLMISFMCHPRWDIRRMTYDVARKIITSAPQLSEDLFLEFSKYLTLIG
-563 ESDTDISL
+563 EKHLALKISDTDISL

-727 SLNVSN
+727 SLNV
-733 RKNATSSCLVTN
+733 
-745 HAQTL
+745 
-750 IRQGHTVLA
+750 
-759 HSRSDHFLVAQQ
+759 
-771 LGVTFFPNPHDL
+771 
-783 CKEHPEVILLCSS
+783 
-796 IISTQRV
+796 
-803 LLTLPFQHLKCS
+803 
-815 TLFVEVFSIKE
+815 
-826 FPKNLL
+826 
-832 LHALPSDFDVL
+832 
-843 CTHPM
+843 
-848 FGPQS
+848 
-853 APHAWVD
+853 
-860 LPFVYEMVRIG
+860 
-871 ANEHPIVHWSN
+871 
-882 RFGDY
+882 
-887 GTDFGWGKPA
+887 
-897 KVLLGPMGLKSAN
+897 LLGPMGLKSAN

-939 LLNLPERFAHDTLSE
+939 LLNLPEQFAHDTLSE

-1074 MAIANSV
+1074 MATANSV
-1081 FAHSRLPSMF
+1081 FAHSRLPSM
-1091 VEPLMRS
+1091 
-1098 PIVSDEAFETM
+1098 
-1109 VKLARC
+1109 LARC

-1425 ADPNADVRGRMI
+1425 A
-1437 NAGILIIDKNG
+1437 
-1448 KDNVSLLFPIFENY
+1448 
-1462 LNKTAPDEEKYD
+1462 PDEEKYD

-1656 KLVLPSLLKGLED
+1656 KLVLPSLLK
-1669 KAWRTKQ
+1669 
-1676 SSVQLLG
+1676 
-1683 AMAYCAPQ
+1683 
-1691 QLSQCLPKIV
+1691 
-1701 PKLTEVLTDTH
+1701 
-1712 PKVQSAGQMALQQVG
+1712 
-1727 SVIKNPEISALVPTL
+1727 
-1742 LKGLSDPNEHT
+1742 
-1753 KYSLD
+1753 
-1758 ILLQTTFV
+1758 TTFV

-2154 GKSQLLTF
+2154 AKSQLLTF

-2189 STLYKSA
+2189 STLYKVVAFTSA

-2409 KKKGGPVIIPGFCLP
+2409 KKKGGPVLIPGFCLP

-2559 GSDGGVREAILT
+2559 GSDGGVRDAILT